1 MPETNLHFPKHDNL
15 AAYSESFDR
24 YRCVIMQGGQGETKH
39 WAFNDPPRRAGA
51 WVDAPPPPETYLKLG
66 ARRVDL
72 HPLTMAQNARTSGG
86 GRVYMVPNQ
95 AFTVG
100 PAETFKAECVS
111 IWHPG
116 HHDNAFGLRLSTY
129 MIGKQI
135 VDSAVPMSLLARHP
149 NVRFSF
155 YRGGIGSCDVDMH

>member
-1 MPETNLHFPKHDNL
+1 
-15 AAYSESFDR
+15 
-24 YRCVIMQGGQGETKH
+24 
-39 WAFNDPPRRAGA
+39 
-51 WVDAPPPPETYLKLG
+51 
-66 ARRVDL
+66 
-72 HPLTMAQNARTSGG
+72 
-86 GRVYMVPNQ
+86 MVPNE

-129 MIGKQI
+129 MIGNKL
-135 VDSAVPMSLLARHP
+135 VDSAVPMSLLGLHP

-155 YRGGIGSCDVDMH
+155 YCGGIVSCDVDMH

>member
-1 MPETNLHFPKHDNL
+1 
-15 AAYSESFDR
+15 
-24 YRCVIMQGGQGETKH
+24 
-39 WAFNDPPRRAGA
+39 
-51 WVDAPPPPETYLKLG
+51 
-66 ARRVDL
+66 
-72 HPLTMAQNARTSGG
+72 
-86 GRVYMVPNQ
+86 MVPNQ

-100 PAETFKAECVS
+100 PVETFKAECVS

-129 MIGKQI
+129 MIANKI
-135 VDSAVPMSLLARHP
+135 VDTSVPMSLLGRHP